1 MPLASAKLN
10 LMFQFRVLGIA
21 VVVEWWF
28 WLSGVLLGGGMNAH
42 NSRAWSEVA
51 VWCGVMFVSVLV
63 HELGHALAGRH
74 FGAQPAIKLHG
85 FGGLTVLPGAMFSRG
100 QSILVSG
107 AGPMA
112 GLLLGFV
119 VLAIVQVL
127 RGVDLPLLPRSA
139 LRDGLYINF
148 VWTALNLL
156 PIQPLDG
163 GQILRDIL
171 GPRRRQTAAMVGGIL
186 AVGLGIWAFTEG
198 QIYMAV
204 MLGLLAY
211 HNFSRDPMQGGV
223 ARD

>member
-1 MPLASAKLN
+1 ML
-10 LMFQFRVLGIA
+10 QFRVLGIP
-21 VVVEWWF
+21 VGVDWWF
-28 WLSGVLLGGGMNAH
+28 WISGLLLGGGMNAH
-42 NSRAWSEVA
+42 TSRAWAVVM
-51 VWCGVMFVSVLV
+51 VWCGVMFLSVLV

-85 FGGLTVLPGAMFSRG
+85 FGGLTVLPGSSFSRG
-100 QSILVSG
+100 QNILVSG
-107 AGPMA
+107 AGPLA

-119 VLAIVQVL
+119 VFAVGKGLG
-127 RGVDLPLLPRSA
+127 GVDLPHLARSA
-139 LRDGLYINF
+139 IRDGLYINF

-171 GPRRRQTAAMVGGIL
+171 GPHRRPITAMVGGIL
-186 AVGLGIWAFTEG
+186 AVGLGVWSFTEG

-211 HNFSRDPMQGGV
+211 HNFSQDPMQGGV
-223 ARD
+223 ARGDSRPE